1 MIVLPFR
8 PPTGRP
14 VMKQTEQRDCNEILT
29 SSMDVCG
36 LLDYLTPR
44 TKEPNFSHSISESA
58 ILHKQIT

>member
-44 TKEPNFSHSISESA
+44 TKEPNFSHSISE
-58 ILHKQIT
+58 